1 MTKADS
7 SLHSGV
13 LSNLRY
19 DLPAGL
25 VVFLVAVPLC
35 LGIALASGAALFS
48 GIVAGIIGGIVV
60 GVLSGSEISVSG
72 PAAGLA
78 VIVATSIEKLGSF
91 ELFLL
96 AVALSGVIQLIMG
109 YLRAGII
116 GNYFPSSVITGMLT
130 AIGIVIILKQVPH
143 AVGWDKDYEG
153 DFGFFESDSNT
164 LLSLFYAFRAVQPA
178 AVVIMLISL
187 SLLLFWE
194 TARIKKYRILKLIPA
209 PLLVVFLGIFINALF
224 IFYAPDLALTS
235 SEGHLVS
242 LPAVSISELPNHLS
256 APDFSG
262 LFRKD
267 VYIVALTIA
276 IVGSLETLLSIEAA
290 DKLDPFKR
298 ISDAHRELKAQGVGN
313 LLSGLLGGLPIT
325 AVIVRSSANVY
336 AGART
341 RTSAVAHGLLLLFSV
356 LFIPHVLNLIPLSSL
371 ACILIMVGYKLAHYG
386 LFVRMY
392 ESGRDVF
399 LPFIVTVLAVIFT
412 DLLIGIAIGSM
423 VGLFFVLRAN
433 HHSATILVNEGDM
446 YLLKFNKDMSFV
458 NKAELKTALS
468 HVPDGARLYIDGTR
482 SMFIDHDIYDIIN
495 DFQSSAALRGI
506 QVELKNFHGKKL
518 PIFNLSS
525 VAAPITAISQPTER
539 KKESNNEQ
547 PPFKQNA
554 EQGNASAI
562 RPFRNERLPKTA
574 SRQ

>member
-7 SLHSGV
+7 SLQQGI

-19 DLPAGL
+19 DLPASL

-35 LGIALASGAALFS
+35 LGIALASNAPLFS
-48 GIVAGIIGGIVV
+48 GIIAGIVGGIVI
-60 GVLSGSEISVSG
+60 GILSGSEISVSG

-91 ELFLL
+91 EVFLV
-96 AVALSGVIQLIMG
+96 AVCLSGIIQLVLG

-164 LLSLFYAFRAVQPA
+164 FLTLFYSLRAVQPA
-178 AVVIMLISL
+178 ALVIMVVSL
-187 SLLLFWE
+187 SLLAIWE
-194 TARIKKYRILKLIPA
+194 TPKIKKHKVLKLIPA
-209 PLLVVFLGIFINALF
+209 PLLVVMLGIFINELF
-224 IFYAPDLALTS
+224 KSFAPELALTS
-235 SEGHLVS
+235 QEGHLVTI
-242 LPAVSISELPNHLS
+242 PAVPISELPNHLS
-256 APDFSG
+256 SPDFSA
-262 LFRKD
+262 LLKKD
-267 VYIVALTIA
+267 VYIVALTLA

-298 ISDAHRELKAQGVGN
+298 ISDTHRELRAQGIGN
-313 LLSGLLGGLPIT
+313 FVSGLLGGLPIT

-341 RTSAVAHGLLLLFSV
+341 RTSTITHGLLLLFSV
-356 LFIPHVLNLIPLSSL
+356 LLIPELLNLIPLSSL

-392 ESGRDVF
+392 QSGRDVF
-399 LPFIVTVLAVIFT
+399 LPFIVTVLAVVFT

-433 HHSATILVNEGDM
+433 HHSATILVNDGDM

-458 NKAELKTALS
+458 NKAELKAALS
-468 HVPDGARLYIDGTR
+468 HIPDNARLYIDGTR
-482 SMFIDHDIYDIIN
+482 AMFIDHDIYDIIN
-495 DFQSSAALRGI
+495 DFQSSASLRGI

-518 PIFNLSS
+518 PIFNISS
-525 VAAPITAISQPTER
+525 VATPITSLSLTTEKNR
-539 KKESNNEQ
+539 EITDERTENRQRHATSVE
-547 PPFKQNA
+547 PI
-554 EQGNASAI
+554 GNG
-562 RPFRNERLPKTA
+562 RLPKTSA
-574 SRQ
+574 RQ

>member
-7 SLHSGV
+7 SLQQGI

-19 DLPAGL
+19 DLPASL

-35 LGIALASGAALFS
+35 LGIALASGAPLFA
-48 GIVAGIIGGIVV
+48 GIVAGIVGGIVV

-78 VIVATSIEKLGSF
+78 VIVANSIEKLGSF
-91 ELFLL
+91 EVFLV
-96 AVALSGVIQLIMG
+96 AVCLSGIIQIVLG
-109 YLRAGII
+109 FLRAGII

-164 LLSLFYAFRAVQPA
+164 FLTLFYSLRAVQPA
-178 AVVIMLISL
+178 SVVIMVVSL
-187 SLLLFWE
+187 SLLAAWE
-194 TARIKKYRILKLIPA
+194 TPKIKKHKVLKLIPA
-209 PLLVVFLGIFINALF
+209 PLLVVMLGIFINELF
-224 IFYAPDLALTS
+224 KSFAPELALTS
-235 SEGHLVS
+235 QEGHLVT
-242 LPAVSISELPNHLS
+242 LPTVPISELPNHLS
-256 APDFSG
+256 SPDFSA
-262 LFRKD
+262 LLKKD
-267 VYIVALTIA
+267 VYIVALTLA
-276 IVGSLETLLSIEAA
+276 VVGSLETLLSIEAA

-298 ISDAHRELKAQGVGN
+298 ISDTHRELKAQGIGN
-313 LLSGLLGGLPIT
+313 FVSGLLGGLPIT

-341 RTSAVAHGLLLLFSV
+341 RISGIGHGVLLLFSV
-356 LFIPHVLNLIPLSSL
+356 MLIPELLNLIPLSCL

-386 LFVRMY
+386 LFIRMY
-392 ESGRDVF
+392 QSGRDVF
-399 LPFIVTVLAVIFT
+399 LPFIVTVLAVVFT

-433 HHSATILVNEGDM
+433 HHSATILVNDGDM

-458 NKAELKTALS
+458 NKAELKAALS
-468 HVPDGARLYIDGTR
+468 HIPDNARLYIDGTR
-482 SMFIDHDIYDIIN
+482 AMFIDHDIYDIIN
-495 DFQSSAALRGI
+495 DFQSSASLRGI

-518 PIFNLSS
+518 PIFNISS
-525 VAAPITAISQPTER
+525 VATPITLLSPTTEKNREITDER
-539 KKESNNEQ
+539 TQDRQRLATSVE
-547 PPFKQNA
+547 PT
-554 EQGNASAI
+554 GNG
-562 RPFRNERLPKTA
+562 RLPKA
-574 SRQ
+574 STRQ

>member
-7 SLHSGV
+7 SLQQGI

-19 DLPAGL
+19 DLPASL

-35 LGIALASGAALFS
+35 LGIALASSAPLFS
-48 GIVAGIIGGIVV
+48 GIIAGIVGGIVI
-60 GVLSGSEISVSG
+60 GILSGSEVSVSG

-78 VIVATSIEKLGSF
+78 VIVANSIEKLGSF
-91 ELFLL
+91 EVFLV
-96 AVALSGVIQLIMG
+96 AVCLSGIIQLVLG

-153 DFGFFESDSNT
+153 DFSFFESDSNT
-164 LLSLFYAFRAVQPA
+164 FLTLFYSLRAVQPA
-178 AVVIMLISL
+178 ALVIMIVSL
-187 SLLLFWE
+187 SLLAIWE
-194 TARIKKYRILKLIPA
+194 TPKIKKHKVLKLIPA
-209 PLLVVFLGIFINALF
+209 PLLVVMLGIFINELF
-224 IFYAPDLALTS
+224 KSFAPELALTS
-235 SEGHLVS
+235 QEGHLVTI
-242 LPAVSISELPNHLS
+242 PAVPISELPNHLS
-256 APDFSG
+256 SPDFSA
-262 LFRKD
+262 LLKKD
-267 VYIVALTIA
+267 VYIVALTLA

-298 ISDAHRELKAQGVGN
+298 ISDTHRELKAQGIGN
-313 LLSGLLGGLPIT
+313 FVSGLLGGLPIT

-341 RTSAVAHGLLLLFSV
+341 RTSTIVHGLLLFFSV
-356 LFIPHVLNLIPLSSL
+356 LFIPDLLNLIPLSSL

-392 ESGRDVF
+392 QSGRDVF
-399 LPFIVTVLAVIFT
+399 LPFIVTVLAVVFT

-433 HHSATILVNEGDM
+433 HHSATILVNDGDM

-458 NKAELKTALS
+458 NKAELKAALS
-468 HVPDGARLYIDGTR
+468 HIPDNARLYIDGTR
-482 SMFIDHDIYDIIN
+482 AMFIDHDIYDIIN
-495 DFQSSAALRGI
+495 DFQSSASLRGI

-518 PIFNLSS
+518 PIFNISS
-525 VAAPITAISQPTER
+525 VATPITSLSSTTEKNR
-539 KKESNNEQ
+539 EITDERTENRQRLATSVE
-547 PPFKQNA
+547 PI
-554 EQGNASAI
+554 GNG
-562 RPFRNERLPKTA
+562 RLPKT
-574 SRQ
+574 SPRQ

>member
-7 SLHSGV
+7 SLQRGI

-19 DLPAGL
+19 DLPASL

-35 LGIALASGAALFS
+35 LGIALASNAPLFS
-48 GIVAGIIGGIVV
+48 GIIAGIVGGIVI
-60 GVLSGSEISVSG
+60 GILSGSEVSVSG

-78 VIVATSIEKLGSF
+78 VIVANSIEKLGSF
-91 ELFLL
+91 EVFLV
-96 AVALSGVIQLIMG
+96 AVCLSGIIQLVLG

-130 AIGIVIILKQVPH
+130 AIGIVIILKQLPH

-153 DFGFFESDSNT
+153 DFSFFESDSNT
-164 LLSLFYAFRAVQPA
+164 FLRLFYSLRAVQPA
-178 AVVIMLISL
+178 ALVIMIVSL
-187 SLLLFWE
+187 SLLAIWE
-194 TARIKKYRILKLIPA
+194 TPKIKKHKVLKLIPA
-209 PLLVVFLGIFINALF
+209 PLLVVMLGIFINELF
-224 IFYAPDLALTS
+224 KSFAPELALTS
-235 SEGHLVS
+235 QEGHLVTI
-242 LPAVSISELPNHLS
+242 PAVPISELPNHLS
-256 APDFSG
+256 SPDFSA
-262 LFRKD
+262 LLKKD
-267 VYIVALTIA
+267 VYIVALTLA

-298 ISDAHRELKAQGVGN
+298 ISDTHRELKAQGIGN
-313 LLSGLLGGLPIT
+313 FVSGLLGGLPIT

-341 RTSAVAHGLLLLFSV
+341 RTSTIVHGLLLFFSV
-356 LFIPHVLNLIPLSSL
+356 LFIPDLLNLIPLSSL

-392 ESGRDVF
+392 QSGRDVF
-399 LPFIVTVLAVIFT
+399 LPFIVTVLAVVFT

-433 HHSATILVNEGDM
+433 HHSATILVNDGDM

-458 NKAELKTALS
+458 NKAELKSALS
-468 HVPDGARLYIDGTR
+468 HIPDNARLYIDGTR
-482 SMFIDHDIYDIIN
+482 AMFIDHDIYDIIN
-495 DFQSSAALRGI
+495 DFQSSASLRGI

-518 PIFNLSS
+518 PIFNISS
-525 VAAPITAISQPTER
+525 VATPITSLSSTTEKNR
-539 KKESNNEQ
+539 EITDERTENRQRHATSVE
-547 PPFKQNA
+547 PI
-554 EQGNASAI
+554 GNG
-562 RPFRNERLPKTA
+562 RLPKT
-574 SRQ
+574 SPRQ

>member
-7 SLHSGV
+7 SLQRGI

-19 DLPAGL
+19 DLPASL

-35 LGIALASGAALFS
+35 LGIALASNAPLFS
-48 GIVAGIIGGIVV
+48 GIIAGIVGGIVI
-60 GVLSGSEISVSG
+60 GILSGSEVSVSG

-91 ELFLL
+91 EVFLV
-96 AVALSGVIQLIMG
+96 AVCLSGIIQLVLG

-130 AIGIVIILKQVPH
+130 AIGIVIILKQLPH

-153 DFGFFESDSNT
+153 DFSFFESDSNT
-164 LLSLFYAFRAVQPA
+164 FLRLFYSLRAVQPA
-178 AVVIMLISL
+178 ALVIMIVSL
-187 SLLLFWE
+187 SLLAIWE
-194 TARIKKYRILKLIPA
+194 TPKIKKHKVLKLIPA
-209 PLLVVFLGIFINALF
+209 PLLVVMLGIFINELF
-224 IFYAPDLALTS
+224 KSFAPELALTS
-235 SEGHLVS
+235 QEGHLVTI
-242 LPAVSISELPNHLS
+242 PAVPISELPNHLS
-256 APDFSG
+256 SPDFSA
-262 LFRKD
+262 LLKKD
-267 VYIVALTIA
+267 VYIVALTLA

-298 ISDAHRELKAQGVGN
+298 ISDTHRELKAQGIGN
-313 LLSGLLGGLPIT
+313 FVSGLLGGLPIT

-341 RTSAVAHGLLLLFSV
+341 RTSTIVHGLLLFFSV
-356 LFIPHVLNLIPLSSL
+356 LFIPDLLNLIPLSSL

-392 ESGRDVF
+392 QSGRDVF
-399 LPFIVTVLAVIFT
+399 LPFIVTVLAVVFT

-433 HHSATILVNEGDM
+433 HHSATILVNDGDM

-458 NKAELKTALS
+458 NKAELKSALS
-468 HVPDGARLYIDGTR
+468 HIPDNARLYIDGTR
-482 SMFIDHDIYDIIN
+482 AMFIDHDIYDIIN
-495 DFQSSAALRGI
+495 DFQSSASLRGI

-518 PIFNLSS
+518 PIFNISS
-525 VAAPITAISQPTER
+525 VATPITSLSSTTEKNR
-539 KKESNNEQ
+539 EITDERTENRQRHATSVE
-547 PPFKQNA
+547 PI
-554 EQGNASAI
+554 GNG
-562 RPFRNERLPKTA
+562 RLPKT
-574 SRQ
+574 SPRQ

>member
-7 SLHSGV
+7 SLQRGI

-19 DLPAGL
+19 DLPASL

-35 LGIALASGAALFS
+35 LGIALASNAPLFS
-48 GIVAGIIGGIVV
+48 GIIAGIVGGIVI
-60 GVLSGSEISVSG
+60 GILSGSEVSVSG

-78 VIVATSIEKLGSF
+78 VIVANSIEKLGSF
-91 ELFLL
+91 EVFLV
-96 AVALSGVIQLIMG
+96 AVCLSGIIQLVLG

-153 DFGFFESDSNT
+153 DFSFFESDSNT
-164 LLSLFYAFRAVQPA
+164 FLTLFYSLRAVQPA
-178 AVVIMLISL
+178 ALVIMIVSL
-187 SLLLFWE
+187 SLLAIWE
-194 TARIKKYRILKLIPA
+194 TPKIKKHKVLKLIPA
-209 PLLVVFLGIFINALF
+209 PLLVVMLGIFINELF
-224 IFYAPDLALTS
+224 KSFAPELALTS
-235 SEGHLVS
+235 QEGHLVTI
-242 LPAVSISELPNHLS
+242 PAVPISELPNHLS
-256 APDFSG
+256 SPDFSA
-262 LFRKD
+262 LLKKD
-267 VYIVALTIA
+267 VYIVALTLA

-298 ISDAHRELKAQGVGN
+298 ISDTHRELKAQGIGN
-313 LLSGLLGGLPIT
+313 FVSGLLGGLPIT

-341 RTSAVAHGLLLLFSV
+341 RTSTIVHGLLLFFSV
-356 LFIPHVLNLIPLSSL
+356 LFIPDLLNLIPLSSL

-392 ESGRDVF
+392 QSGRDVF
-399 LPFIVTVLAVIFT
+399 LPFIVTVLAVVFT

-433 HHSATILVNEGDM
+433 HHSATILVNDGDM

-458 NKAELKTALS
+458 NKAELKSALS
-468 HVPDGARLYIDGTR
+468 HIPDNARLYIDGTR
-482 SMFIDHDIYDIIN
+482 AMFIDHDIYDIIN
-495 DFQSSAALRGI
+495 DFQSSASLRGI

-518 PIFNLSS
+518 PIFNISS
-525 VAAPITAISQPTER
+525 VATPITSLSSTTEKNR
-539 KKESNNEQ
+539 EITDERTENRQRHATSVE
-547 PPFKQNA
+547 PI
-554 EQGNASAI
+554 GNG
-562 RPFRNERLPKTA
+562 RLPKT
-574 SRQ
+574 SPRQ

>member
-7 SLHSGV
+7 SLQQGI

-19 DLPAGL
+19 DLPASL

-35 LGIALASGAALFS
+35 LGIALASGAPLFS
-48 GIVAGIIGGIVV
+48 GIIAGIVGGIVI
-60 GVLSGSEISVSG
+60 GILSGSEISVSG

-78 VIVATSIEKLGSF
+78 VIVANSIEKLGSF
-91 ELFLL
+91 EVFLV
-96 AVALSGVIQLIMG
+96 AVCLSGIIQLVLG

-130 AIGIVIILKQVPH
+130 AIGIVIILKQLPH

-153 DFGFFESDSNT
+153 DFSFFESDSNT
-164 LLSLFYAFRAVQPA
+164 FLRLFYSLRAVQPA
-178 AVVIMLISL
+178 ALVIMIVSL
-187 SLLLFWE
+187 SLLAIWE
-194 TARIKKYRILKLIPA
+194 TPKIKKHKVLKLIPA
-209 PLLVVFLGIFINALF
+209 PLLVVLLGIFINELF
-224 IFYAPDLALTS
+224 KSFAPELALTS
-235 SEGHLVS
+235 QEGHLVTI
-242 LPAVSISELPNHLS
+242 PAVPISELPNHLS
-256 APDFSG
+256 SPDFSA
-262 LFRKD
+262 LLKKD
-267 VYIVALTIA
+267 VYIVALTLA

-298 ISDAHRELKAQGVGN
+298 ISDTHRELKAQGIGN
-313 LLSGLLGGLPIT
+313 FVSGLLGGLPIT

-341 RTSAVAHGLLLLFSV
+341 RTSTIVHGLLLFFSV
-356 LFIPHVLNLIPLSSL
+356 LFIPDLLNLIPLSSL

-392 ESGRDVF
+392 QSGRDVF
-399 LPFIVTVLAVIFT
+399 LPFILTVLAVVFT

-433 HHSATILVNEGDM
+433 HHSATILVNDGDM

-458 NKAELKTALS
+458 NKAELKSALS
-468 HVPDGARLYIDGTR
+468 HIPDNARLYIDGTR
-482 SMFIDHDIYDIIN
+482 AMFIDHDIYDIIN
-495 DFQSSAALRGI
+495 DFQSSASLRGI

-518 PIFNLSS
+518 PIFNISS
-525 VAAPITAISQPTER
+525 VATPITSLSSTTEKNR
-539 KKESNNEQ
+539 EITDERTENRQRHATSVE
-547 PPFKQNA
+547 PI
-554 EQGNASAI
+554 GNG
-562 RPFRNERLPKTA
+562 RLPKT
-574 SRQ
+574 SPRQ

>member
-7 SLHSGV
+7 SLQQGI

-19 DLPAGL
+19 DLPASL

-35 LGIALASGAALFS
+35 LGIALASNAPLFS
-48 GIVAGIIGGIVV
+48 GIIAGIVGGIVI
-60 GVLSGSEISVSG
+60 GILSGSEVSVSG

-78 VIVATSIEKLGSF
+78 VIVANSIEKLGSF
-91 ELFLL
+91 EVFLV
-96 AVALSGVIQLIMG
+96 AVCLSGIIQLVLG

-153 DFGFFESDSNT
+153 DFSFFESDSNT
-164 LLSLFYAFRAVQPA
+164 FLTLFYSLRAVQPA
-178 AVVIMLISL
+178 ALVIMIVSL
-187 SLLLFWE
+187 SLLAIWE
-194 TARIKKYRILKLIPA
+194 TPKIKKHKVLKLIPA
-209 PLLVVFLGIFINALF
+209 PLLVVMLGIFINELF
-224 IFYAPDLALTS
+224 KSFAPDLALTS
-235 SEGHLVS
+235 TEGHLVT
-242 LPAVSISELPNHLS
+242 LPTVPISELPNHLS
-256 APDFSG
+256 SPDFS
-262 LFRKD
+262 LALLKKD
-267 VYIVALTIA
+267 VYIVALTLA
-276 IVGSLETLLSIEAA
+276 VVGSLETLLSIEAA

-298 ISDAHRELKAQGVGN
+298 ISDTHRELKAQGIGN
-313 LLSGLLGGLPIT
+313 FISGLLGGLPIT

-341 RTSAVAHGLLLLFSV
+341 RTSTITHGLLLLFSV
-356 LFIPHVLNLIPLSSL
+356 LLIPELLNLIPLSSL

-392 ESGRDVF
+392 QSGRDVF
-399 LPFIVTVLAVIFT
+399 LPFIVTVLAVVFT

-433 HHSATILVNEGDM
+433 HHSATILVNDGEM

-458 NKAELKTALS
+458 NKAELKAALS
-468 HVPDGARLYIDGTR
+468 HIPDNARLYIDGSR
-482 SMFIDHDIYDIIN
+482 AMFIDHDIYDIIN
-495 DFQSSAALRGI
+495 DFQSSASLRGI

-518 PIFNLSS
+518 PIFNISS
-525 VAAPITAISQPTER
+525 VATPITLLSPTTEKNREITDER
-539 KKESNNEQ
+539 TENRQRHATSVE
-547 PPFKQNA
+547 PI
-554 EQGNASAI
+554 GNG
-562 RPFRNERLPKTA
+562 RLPKTSA
-574 SRQ
+574 RQ

>member
-7 SLHSGV
+7 SLQQGI

-19 DLPAGL
+19 DLPASL

-35 LGIALASGAALFS
+35 LGIALASGAPLFA
-48 GIVAGIIGGIVV
+48 GIVAGIVGGIVV
-60 GVLSGSEISVSG
+60 GILSGSEISVSG

-91 ELFLL
+91 EVFLV
-96 AVALSGVIQLIMG
+96 AVCLSGVIQLVLG

-153 DFGFFESDSNT
+153 DFGFFESESNT
-164 LLSLFYAFRAVQPA
+164 FFTLFYSLRAVQPA
-178 AVVIMLISL
+178 ALVIMVLSL
-187 SLLLFWE
+187 SLLAAWE
-194 TARIKKYRILKLIPA
+194 IPKIKKHKVLKLIPA
-209 PLLVVFLGIFINALF
+209 PLLVVMLGIFINELF
-224 IFYAPDLALTS
+224 KSFAPDLALTS
-235 SEGHLVS
+235 TEGHLVT
-242 LPAVSISELPNHLS
+242 LPTVPISELPNHLS
-256 APDFSG
+256 SPDFSA
-262 LFRKD
+262 LLKKD
-267 VYIVALTIA
+267 VYIVALTLA
-276 IVGSLETLLSIEAA
+276 VVGSLETLLSIEAA

-298 ISDAHRELKAQGVGN
+298 ISDTHRELKAQGIGN
-313 LLSGLLGGLPIT
+313 LVSGLLGGLPIT

-341 RTSAVAHGLLLLFSV
+341 RLSGIGHGVLLLFSV
-356 LFIPHVLNLIPLSSL
+356 LLIPELLNLIPLSCL
-371 ACILIMVGYKLAHYG
+371 ACILIMVGYKLAHYA

-392 ESGRDVF
+392 QSGRDVF
-399 LPFIVTVLAVIFT
+399 LPFIVTVLAVVFT

-433 HHSATILVNEGDM
+433 HHSATILVNDGEM

-458 NKAELKTALS
+458 NKAELKTALA
-468 HVPDGARLYIDGTR
+468 HIPDNARLYIDGTR
-482 SMFIDHDIYDIIN
+482 AMFIDHDIYDIIN
-495 DFQSSAALRGI
+495 DFQSSAPLRGI

-518 PIFNLSS
+518 PIFNISS
-525 VAAPITAISQPTER
+525 VATPITSLSPTTEKNREITDER
-539 KKESNNEQ
+539 TENRQRRATSVE
-547 PPFKQNA
+547 PI
-554 EQGNASAI
+554 GNG
-562 RPFRNERLPKTA
+562 RLPKTSA
-574 SRQ
+574 RQ

>member
-7 SLHSGV
+7 SLQQGI

-19 DLPAGL
+19 DLPASL

-35 LGIALASGAALFS
+35 LGIALASNAPLFS
-48 GIVAGIIGGIVV
+48 GIIAGIVGGIVI
-60 GVLSGSEISVSG
+60 GILSGSEVSVSG

-91 ELFLL
+91 EVFLV
-96 AVALSGVIQLIMG
+96 AVCLSGIIQLVLG

-130 AIGIVIILKQVPH
+130 AIGIVIILKQLPH

-153 DFGFFESDSNT
+153 DFSFFESDSNT
-164 LLSLFYAFRAVQPA
+164 FLTLFYSLRAVQPA
-178 AVVIMLISL
+178 ALVIMIVSL
-187 SLLLFWE
+187 SLLAIWE
-194 TARIKKYRILKLIPA
+194 TPKIKKHKVLKLIPA
-209 PLLVVFLGIFINALF
+209 PLLVVLLGIFINELF
-224 IFYAPDLALTS
+224 KSFAPELALTS
-235 SEGHLVS
+235 QEGHLVTI
-242 LPAVSISELPNHLS
+242 PAVPISELPNHLS
-256 APDFSG
+256 SPDFSA
-262 LFRKD
+262 LLKKD
-267 VYIVALTIA
+267 VYIVALTLA

-298 ISDAHRELKAQGVGN
+298 ISDTHRELKAQGIGN
-313 LLSGLLGGLPIT
+313 FVSGLLGGLPIT

-341 RTSAVAHGLLLLFSV
+341 RTSTIVHGLLLFFSV
-356 LFIPHVLNLIPLSSL
+356 LFIPDLLNLIPLSSL

-392 ESGRDVF
+392 QSGRDVF
-399 LPFIVTVLAVIFT
+399 LPFIVTVLAVVFT

-433 HHSATILVNEGDM
+433 HHSATILVNDGDM

-458 NKAELKTALS
+458 NKAELKSALS
-468 HVPDGARLYIDGTR
+468 HIPDNARLYIDGTR
-482 SMFIDHDIYDIIN
+482 AMFIDHDIYDIIN
-495 DFQSSAALRGI
+495 DFQSSASLRGI

-518 PIFNLSS
+518 PIFNISS
-525 VAAPITAISQPTER
+525 VATPITSLSSTTEKNR
-539 KKESNNEQ
+539 EITDERTENRQRHATSVE
-547 PPFKQNA
+547 PI
-554 EQGNASAI
+554 GNG
-562 RPFRNERLPKTA
+562 RLPKT
-574 SRQ
+574 SPRQ

>member
-1 MTKADS
+1 MTKAKL
-7 SLHSGV
+7 SLHPGV
-13 LSNLRY
+13 FPNLRY
-19 DLPAGL
+19 DLPASL

-35 LGIALASGAALFS
+35 LGIALASGAPLFA
-48 GIVAGIIGGIVV
+48 GIVAGIIGGILV
-60 GVLSGSEISVSG
+60 GALSGSEISVSG

-91 ELFLL
+91 EVFLT
-96 AVALSGVIQLIMG
+96 AVALSGVIQIILG

-143 AVGWDKDYEG
+143 AIGWDKDYEG
-153 DFGFFESDSNT
+153 DFSFFESDGNT
-164 LLSLFYAFRAVQPA
+164 FLTIFYAFRAIQPA
-178 AVVIMLISL
+178 AVSIMLVSL
-187 SLLLFWE
+187 PLLLFWE
-194 TARIKKYRILKLIPA
+194 TSLIKRHRILKLIPA
-209 PLLVVFLGIFINALF
+209 PLLVVLLGILINELF
-224 IFYAPDLALTS
+224 KLNAPELALTS
-235 SEGHLVS
+235 KDGHLVA
-242 LPAVSISELPNHLS
+242 LPTVPISQLPDYLS
-256 APDFSG
+256 TPDFSG
-262 LFRKD
+262 LFKKD

-276 IVGSLETLLSIEAA
+276 MVGSLETLLSIEAA

-298 ISDAHRELKAQGVGN
+298 ISDTNRELKAQGVGN

-336 AGART
+336 AGGRT
-341 RTSAVAHGLLLLFSV
+341 RTSTIAHGLLLLFCA
-356 LFIPHVLNLIPLSSL
+356 LFIPHLLNLIPLSSL

-386 LFVRMY
+386 LFVKMY
-392 ESGRDVF
+392 QSGRDVF

-412 DLLIGIAIGSM
+412 DLLIGIAIGSI

-458 NKAELKTALS
+458 NKAELKAVLS
-468 HVPDGARLYIDGTR
+468 HVPNNARLYIDGTR

-495 DFQSSAALRGI
+495 DFQSSAPLRGI

-525 VAAPITAISQPTER
+525 VATPITAISQSTER
-539 KKESNNEQ
+539 KKENNNE
-547 PPFKQNA
+547 
-554 EQGNASAI
+554 
-562 RPFRNERLPKTA
+562 
-574 SRQ
+574 

>member
-13 LSNLRY
+13 LPNLRH
-19 DLPAGL
+19 DLPASL

-35 LGIALASGAALFS
+35 LGIALASGAPLFA
-48 GIVAGIIGGIVV
+48 GIVAGIVGGIVV

-78 VIVATSIEKLGSF
+78 VIVATSIEELGSF

-96 AVALSGVIQLIMG
+96 AVVLSGIIQIILG

-143 AVGWDKDYEG
+143 AIGWDKDYEG
-153 DFGFFESDSNT
+153 NFSFFGEDGNT
-164 LLSLFYAFRAVQPA
+164 FTSLYKALTSLEPVAV
-178 AVVIMLISL
+178 LITLFSL
-187 SLLLFWE
+187 TTLAIWE
-194 TARIKKYRILKLIPA
+194 LPRIKKHRILKLIPA
-209 PLLVVFLGIFINALF
+209 PLLVVFLGVLINALF
-224 IFYAPDLALTS
+224 KLYAPDLALTGN
-235 SEGHLVS
+235 EGHLVT
-242 LPAVSISELPNHLS
+242 LPAVPISELPNHLS
-256 APDFSG
+256 TPDFSG
-262 LFRKD
+262 LLRKD

-298 ISDAHRELKAQGVGN
+298 ISDTHRELKAQGVGN
-313 LLSGLLGGLPIT
+313 FLSGLLGGLPIT

-341 RTSAVAHGLLLLFSV
+341 RTSAVTHGLLLLFSA
-356 LFIPHVLNLIPLSSL
+356 LLIPEYLNLIPLASL

-392 ESGRDVF
+392 QSGRDVF
-399 LPFIVTVLAVIFT
+399 LPFIVTVVAIIFT

-458 NKAELKTALS
+458 NKAELKEALS
-468 HVPDGARLYIDGTR
+468 HVPDNSRLYIDGTR
-482 SMFIDHDIYDIIN
+482 AMFIDHDIYDIIN
-495 DFQSSAALRGI
+495 DFQSSALLRGI

-518 PIFNLSS
+518 PIFNISS
-525 VAAPITAISQPTER
+525 IAAPITALSPTPTRSKETTYER
-539 KKESNNEQ
+539 ANHQ
-547 PPFKQNA
+547 QT
-554 EQGNASAI
+554 
-562 RPFRNERLPKTA
+562 RTA
-574 SRQ
+574 SIGQNGHGRVS

>member
-7 SLHSGV
+7 SLQQGI

-19 DLPAGL
+19 DLPASL

-35 LGIALASGAALFS
+35 LGIALASNAPLFS
-48 GIVAGIIGGIVV
+48 GIIAGIVGGIVI
-60 GVLSGSEISVSG
+60 GILSGSEVSVSG

-78 VIVATSIEKLGSF
+78 VIVANSIEKLGSF
-91 ELFLL
+91 EVFLV
-96 AVALSGVIQLIMG
+96 AVCLSGIIQLVLG

-153 DFGFFESDSNT
+153 DFSFFESDSNT
-164 LLSLFYAFRAVQPA
+164 FLTLFYSLRAVQPA
-178 AVVIMLISL
+178 ALVIMIVSL
-187 SLLLFWE
+187 SLLAIWE
-194 TARIKKYRILKLIPA
+194 TPKIKKHKVLKLIPA
-209 PLLVVFLGIFINALF
+209 PLLVVLLGIFINELF
-224 IFYAPDLALTS
+224 KSFAPELALTS
-235 SEGHLVS
+235 QEGHLVTI
-242 LPAVSISELPNHLS
+242 PAVPISELPNHLS
-256 APDFSG
+256 SPDFSA
-262 LFRKD
+262 LLKKD
-267 VYIVALTIA
+267 VYIVALTLA

-298 ISDAHRELKAQGVGN
+298 ISDTHRELKAQGIGN
-313 LLSGLLGGLPIT
+313 FVSGLLGGLPIT

-341 RTSAVAHGLLLLFSV
+341 RTSTIVHGLLLFFSV
-356 LFIPHVLNLIPLSSL
+356 LFIPDLLNLIPLSSL

-392 ESGRDVF
+392 QSGRDVF
-399 LPFIVTVLAVIFT
+399 LPFIVTVLAVVFT

-433 HHSATILVNEGDM
+433 HHSATILVNDGDM

-458 NKAELKTALS
+458 NKAELKSALS
-468 HVPDGARLYIDGTR
+468 HIPDNARLYIDGTR
-482 SMFIDHDIYDIIN
+482 AMFIDHDIYDIIN
-495 DFQSSAALRGI
+495 DFQSSASLRGI

-518 PIFNLSS
+518 PIFNISS
-525 VAAPITAISQPTER
+525 VATPITSLSSTTEKNR
-539 KKESNNEQ
+539 EITDERTENRQRHATSVE
-547 PPFKQNA
+547 PI
-554 EQGNASAI
+554 GNG
-562 RPFRNERLPKTA
+562 RLPKT
-574 SRQ
+574 SPRQ

>member
-7 SLHSGV
+7 SLQQGI

-19 DLPAGL
+19 DLPASL

-35 LGIALASGAALFS
+35 LGIALASGAPLFA
-48 GIVAGIIGGIVV
+48 GIVAGIVGGIVV
-60 GVLSGSEISVSG
+60 GILSGSEISVSG

-91 ELFLL
+91 EVFLV
-96 AVALSGVIQLIMG
+96 AVCLSGVIQLVLG

-164 LLSLFYAFRAVQPA
+164 FLTLFNSLRAVQPA
-178 AVVIMLISL
+178 ALVIMVFSL
-187 SLLLFWE
+187 SLLAAWE
-194 TARIKKYRILKLIPA
+194 IPKIKKHKVLKLIPA
-209 PLLVVFLGIFINALF
+209 PLLVVMLGIFINELF
-224 IFYAPDLALTS
+224 KSFAPDLALTS
-235 SEGHLVS
+235 TEGHLVT
-242 LPAVSISELPNHLS
+242 LPTVPISELPNHLS
-256 APDFSG
+256 SPDFSA
-262 LFRKD
+262 LLKKD
-267 VYIVALTIA
+267 VYIVALTLA
-276 IVGSLETLLSIEAA
+276 VVGSLETLLSIEAA

-298 ISDAHRELKAQGVGN
+298 ISDTHRELKAQGIGN
-313 LLSGLLGGLPIT
+313 FISGLLGGLPLT

-341 RTSAVAHGLLLLFSV
+341 RTSTIVHGLLLLFSV
-356 LFIPHVLNLIPLSSL
+356 LLMPNLLNLIPLASL
-371 ACILIMVGYKLAHYG
+371 ACVLIMVGYKLAHYA

-392 ESGRDVF
+392 QSGRDVF
-399 LPFIVTVLAVIFT
+399 LPFIVTVIAVVFT

-433 HHSATILVNEGDM
+433 HHSATILVNDGDM

-458 NKAELKTALS
+458 NKAELKTALA
-468 HVPDGARLYIDGTR
+468 HIPDNARLYIDGTR
-482 SMFIDHDIYDIIN
+482 AMFIDHDIYDIIN
-495 DFQSSAALRGI
+495 DFQSSAPLRGI

-518 PIFNLSS
+518 PIFNISS
-525 VAAPITAISQPTER
+525 VATPITSLSPTTEKNR
-539 KKESNNEQ
+539 EITDDRTENRQRRATSVE
-547 PPFKQNA
+547 PI
-554 EQGNASAI
+554 GNG
-562 RPFRNERLPKTA
+562 RLPKT
-574 SRQ
+574 STRQ

>member
-7 SLHSGV
+7 SLQQGI

-19 DLPAGL
+19 DLPASL

-35 LGIALASGAALFS
+35 LGIALASNAPLFS
-48 GIVAGIIGGIVV
+48 GIIAGIVGGIVI
-60 GVLSGSEISVSG
+60 GILSGSEVSVSG

-91 ELFLL
+91 EVFLV
-96 AVALSGVIQLIMG
+96 AVCLSGIIQLVLG

-153 DFGFFESDSNT
+153 DFSFFESDSNT
-164 LLSLFYAFRAVQPA
+164 FLTLFYSLRAVQPA
-178 AVVIMLISL
+178 ALVIMIVSL
-187 SLLLFWE
+187 SLLAIWE
-194 TARIKKYRILKLIPA
+194 TPKIKKHKVLKLIPA
-209 PLLVVFLGIFINALF
+209 PLLVVLLGIFINELF
-224 IFYAPDLALTS
+224 KSFAPELALTS
-235 SEGHLVS
+235 QEGHLVTI
-242 LPAVSISELPNHLS
+242 PAVPISELPNHLS
-256 APDFSG
+256 SPDFSA
-262 LFRKD
+262 LLKKD
-267 VYIVALTIA
+267 VYIVALTLA

-298 ISDAHRELKAQGVGN
+298 ISDTHRELKAQGIGN
-313 LLSGLLGGLPIT
+313 FVSGLLGGLPIT

-341 RTSAVAHGLLLLFSV
+341 RTSTIVHGLLLFFSV
-356 LFIPHVLNLIPLSSL
+356 LFIPDLLNLIPLSSL

-392 ESGRDVF
+392 QSGRDVF
-399 LPFIVTVLAVIFT
+399 LPFIVTVLAVVFT

-433 HHSATILVNEGDM
+433 HHSATILVNDGDM

-458 NKAELKTALS
+458 NKAELKSALS
-468 HVPDGARLYIDGTR
+468 HIPDNARLYIDGTR
-482 SMFIDHDIYDIIN
+482 AMFIDHDIYDIIN
-495 DFQSSAALRGI
+495 DFQSSASLRGI

-518 PIFNLSS
+518 PIFNISS
-525 VAAPITAISQPTER
+525 VATPITSLSSTTEKNR
-539 KKESNNEQ
+539 EITDERTENRQRHATSVE
-547 PPFKQNA
+547 PI
-554 EQGNASAI
+554 GNG
-562 RPFRNERLPKTA
+562 RLPKT
-574 SRQ
+574 SPRQ

>member
-7 SLHSGV
+7 SLQQGI

-19 DLPAGL
+19 DLPASL

-35 LGIALASGAALFS
+35 LGIALASGAPLFS
-48 GIVAGIIGGIVV
+48 GIIAGIVGGIVI
-60 GVLSGSEISVSG
+60 GILSGSEISVSG

-78 VIVATSIEKLGSF
+78 VIVANSIEKLGSF
-91 ELFLL
+91 EVFLV
-96 AVALSGVIQLIMG
+96 AVCLSGIIQLVLG

-153 DFGFFESDSNT
+153 DFSFFESDSNT
-164 LLSLFYAFRAVQPA
+164 FLTLFYSLRAVQPA
-178 AVVIMLISL
+178 ALVIMIVSL
-187 SLLLFWE
+187 SLLAIWE
-194 TARIKKYRILKLIPA
+194 TPKIKKHKVLKLIPA
-209 PLLVVFLGIFINALF
+209 PLLVVLLGIFINELF
-224 IFYAPDLALTS
+224 KSFAPELALTS
-235 SEGHLVS
+235 QEGHLVTI
-242 LPAVSISELPNHLS
+242 PAVPISELPNHLS
-256 APDFSG
+256 SPDFSA
-262 LFRKD
+262 LLKKD
-267 VYIVALTIA
+267 VYIVALTLA

-298 ISDAHRELKAQGVGN
+298 ISDTHRELKAQGIGN
-313 LLSGLLGGLPIT
+313 FVSGLLGGLPIT

-341 RTSAVAHGLLLLFSV
+341 RTSTIVHGLLLFFSV
-356 LFIPHVLNLIPLSSL
+356 LFIPDLLNLIPLSSL

-392 ESGRDVF
+392 QSGRDVF
-399 LPFIVTVLAVIFT
+399 LPFIVTVLAVVFT

-433 HHSATILVNEGDM
+433 HHSATILVNDGDM

-458 NKAELKTALS
+458 NKAELKSALS
-468 HVPDGARLYIDGTR
+468 HIPDNARLYIDGTR
-482 SMFIDHDIYDIIN
+482 AMFIDHDIYDIIN
-495 DFQSSAALRGI
+495 DFQSSASLRGI

-518 PIFNLSS
+518 PIFNISS
-525 VAAPITAISQPTER
+525 VATPITSLSSTTEKNR
-539 KKESNNEQ
+539 EITDERTENRQRHATSVE
-547 PPFKQNA
+547 PI
-554 EQGNASAI
+554 GNG
-562 RPFRNERLPKTA
+562 RLPKT
-574 SRQ
+574 SPRQ

>member
-7 SLHSGV
+7 SLQQGI

-19 DLPAGL
+19 DLPASL

-35 LGIALASGAALFS
+35 LGIALASNAPLFS
-48 GIVAGIIGGIVV
+48 GIIAGIVGGIVI
-60 GVLSGSEISVSG
+60 GILSGSEISVSG

-91 ELFLL
+91 EVFLV
-96 AVALSGVIQLIMG
+96 AVCLSGIIQLVLG

-153 DFGFFESDSNT
+153 DFSFFESDSNT
-164 LLSLFYAFRAVQPA
+164 FLTLFYSLRAVQPA
-178 AVVIMLISL
+178 ALVIMIVSL
-187 SLLLFWE
+187 SLLAIWE
-194 TARIKKYRILKLIPA
+194 TPKIKKHKVLKLIPA
-209 PLLVVFLGIFINALF
+209 PLLVVLLGIFINELF
-224 IFYAPDLALTS
+224 KSFAPELALTS
-235 SEGHLVS
+235 QEGHLVTI
-242 LPAVSISELPNHLS
+242 PAVPISELPNHLS
-256 APDFSG
+256 SPDFSA
-262 LFRKD
+262 LLKKD
-267 VYIVALTIA
+267 VYIVALTLA

-298 ISDAHRELKAQGVGN
+298 ISDTHRELKAQGIGN
-313 LLSGLLGGLPIT
+313 FVSGLLGGLPIT

-341 RTSAVAHGLLLLFSV
+341 RTSTIVHGLLLFFSV
-356 LFIPHVLNLIPLSSL
+356 LFIPDLLNLIPLSSL

-392 ESGRDVF
+392 QSGRDVF
-399 LPFIVTVLAVIFT
+399 LPFIVTVLAVVFT

-433 HHSATILVNEGDM
+433 HHSATILVNDGDM

-458 NKAELKTALS
+458 NKAELKAALS
-468 HVPDGARLYIDGTR
+468 HIPDNARLYIDGTR
-482 SMFIDHDIYDIIN
+482 AMFIDHDIYDIIN
-495 DFQSSAALRGI
+495 DFQSSASLRGI

-518 PIFNLSS
+518 PIFNISS
-525 VAAPITAISQPTER
+525 VATPITSLSSTTEKNR
-539 KKESNNEQ
+539 EITDERTENRQRHATSVE
-547 PPFKQNA
+547 PI
-554 EQGNASAI
+554 GNG
-562 RPFRNERLPKTA
+562 RLPKT
-574 SRQ
+574 SPRQ

>member
-7 SLHSGV
+7 SLQQGI

-19 DLPAGL
+19 DLPASL

-35 LGIALASGAALFS
+35 LGIALASNAPLFS
-48 GIVAGIIGGIVV
+48 GIIAGIVGGIVI
-60 GVLSGSEISVSG
+60 GILSGSEISVSG

-91 ELFLL
+91 EVFLV
-96 AVALSGVIQLIMG
+96 AVCLSGIIQLVLG

-153 DFGFFESDSNT
+153 DFSFFESDSNT
-164 LLSLFYAFRAVQPA
+164 FLTLFYSLRAVQPA
-178 AVVIMLISL
+178 ALVIMIVSL
-187 SLLLFWE
+187 SLLAIWE
-194 TARIKKYRILKLIPA
+194 TPKIKKHKVLKLIPA
-209 PLLVVFLGIFINALF
+209 PLLVVLLGIFINELF
-224 IFYAPDLALTS
+224 KSFAPELALTS
-235 SEGHLVS
+235 QEGHLVTI
-242 LPAVSISELPNHLS
+242 PAVPISELPNHLS
-256 APDFSG
+256 SPDFSA
-262 LFRKD
+262 LLKKD
-267 VYIVALTIA
+267 VYIVALTLA

-298 ISDAHRELKAQGVGN
+298 ISDTHRELRAQGIGN
-313 LLSGLLGGLPIT
+313 FVSGLLGGLPIT

-341 RTSAVAHGLLLLFSV
+341 RTSTITHGLLLLFSV
-356 LFIPHVLNLIPLSSL
+356 LLIPELLNLIPLSSL

-392 ESGRDVF
+392 QSGRDVF
-399 LPFIVTVLAVIFT
+399 LPFIVTVLAVVFT

-433 HHSATILVNEGDM
+433 HHSATILVNDGDM

-458 NKAELKTALS
+458 NKAELKAALS
-468 HVPDGARLYIDGTR
+468 HIPDNARLYIDGTR
-482 SMFIDHDIYDIIN
+482 AMFIDHDIYDIIN
-495 DFQSSAALRGI
+495 DFQSSASLRGI

-518 PIFNLSS
+518 PIFNISS
-525 VAAPITAISQPTER
+525 VATPITSLSLTTEKNR
-539 KKESNNEQ
+539 EITDERTENRQRHATSVE
-547 PPFKQNA
+547 PI
-554 EQGNASAI
+554 GNG
-562 RPFRNERLPKTA
+562 RLPKTSA
-574 SRQ
+574 RQ

>member
-7 SLHSGV
+7 SLQQGI

-19 DLPAGL
+19 DLPASL

-35 LGIALASGAALFS
+35 LGIALASNAPLFS
-48 GIVAGIIGGIVV
+48 GIIAGIVGGIVI
-60 GVLSGSEISVSG
+60 GILSGSEVSVSG

-91 ELFLL
+91 EVFLV
-96 AVALSGVIQLIMG
+96 AVCLSGIIQLVLG

-153 DFGFFESDSNT
+153 DFSFFESDSNT
-164 LLSLFYAFRAVQPA
+164 FLTLFYSLRAVQPA
-178 AVVIMLISL
+178 ALVIMIVSL
-187 SLLLFWE
+187 SLLAIWE
-194 TARIKKYRILKLIPA
+194 TPKIKKHKVLKLIPA
-209 PLLVVFLGIFINALF
+209 PLLVVLLGIFINELF
-224 IFYAPDLALTS
+224 KSFAPELALTS
-235 SEGHLVS
+235 QEGHLVTI
-242 LPAVSISELPNHLS
+242 PAVPISELPNHLS
-256 APDFSG
+256 SPDFSA
-262 LFRKD
+262 LLKKD
-267 VYIVALTIA
+267 VYIVALTLA

-298 ISDAHRELKAQGVGN
+298 ISDTHRELRAQGIGN
-313 LLSGLLGGLPIT
+313 FVSGLLGGLPIT

-341 RTSAVAHGLLLLFSV
+341 RTSTIVHGLLLFFSV
-356 LFIPHVLNLIPLSSL
+356 LFIPDLLNLIPLSSL

-392 ESGRDVF
+392 QSGRDVF
-399 LPFIVTVLAVIFT
+399 LPFIVTVLAVVFT

-433 HHSATILVNEGDM
+433 HHSATILVNDGDM

-458 NKAELKTALS
+458 NKAELKAALS
-468 HVPDGARLYIDGTR
+468 HIPDNARLYIDGTR
-482 SMFIDHDIYDIIN
+482 AMFIDHDIYDIIN
-495 DFQSSAALRGI
+495 DFQSSASLRGI

-518 PIFNLSS
+518 PIFNISS
-525 VAAPITAISQPTER
+525 VATPITSLSSTTEKNR
-539 KKESNNEQ
+539 EITDERTENRQRLATSVE
-547 PPFKQNA
+547 PI
-554 EQGNASAI
+554 GNG
-562 RPFRNERLPKTA
+562 RLPKT
-574 SRQ
+574 SPRQ

>member
-7 SLHSGV
+7 SLQQGI

-19 DLPAGL
+19 DLPASL

-35 LGIALASGAALFS
+35 LGIALASNAPLFS
-48 GIVAGIIGGIVV
+48 GIIAGIVGGIVI
-60 GVLSGSEISVSG
+60 GILSGSEISVSG

-91 ELFLL
+91 EVFLV
-96 AVALSGVIQLIMG
+96 AVCLSGIIQLVLG

-153 DFGFFESDSNT
+153 DFSFFESDSNT
-164 LLSLFYAFRAVQPA
+164 FLTLFYSLRAVQPA
-178 AVVIMLISL
+178 ALVIMIVSL
-187 SLLLFWE
+187 SLLAIWE
-194 TARIKKYRILKLIPA
+194 TPKIKKHKVLKLIPA
-209 PLLVVFLGIFINALF
+209 PLLVVLLGIFINELF
-224 IFYAPDLALTS
+224 KSFAPELALTS
-235 SEGHLVS
+235 QEGHLVTI
-242 LPAVSISELPNHLS
+242 PAVPISELPNHLS
-256 APDFSG
+256 SPDFSA
-262 LFRKD
+262 LLKKD
-267 VYIVALTIA
+267 VYIVALTLA

-298 ISDAHRELKAQGVGN
+298 ISDTHRELRAQGIGN
-313 LLSGLLGGLPIT
+313 FVSGLLGGLPIT

-341 RTSAVAHGLLLLFSV
+341 RTSTIVHGLLLFFSV
-356 LFIPHVLNLIPLSSL
+356 LFIPDLLNLIPLSSL

-392 ESGRDVF
+392 QSGRDVF
-399 LPFIVTVLAVIFT
+399 LPFIVTVLAVVFT

-433 HHSATILVNEGDM
+433 HHSATILVNDGDM

-458 NKAELKTALS
+458 NKAELKAALS
-468 HVPDGARLYIDGTR
+468 HIPDNARLYIDGTR
-482 SMFIDHDIYDIIN
+482 AMFIDHDIYDIIN
-495 DFQSSAALRGI
+495 DFQSSASLRGI

-518 PIFNLSS
+518 PIFNISS
-525 VAAPITAISQPTER
+525 VATPITSLSSTTEKNR
-539 KKESNNEQ
+539 ELNNERTQ
-547 PPFKQNA
+547 DRQRHTPSVEPI
-554 EQGNASAI
+554 GNG
-562 RPFRNERLPKTA
+562 RLPKT
-574 SRQ
+574 SPRQ

>member
-7 SLHSGV
+7 SLQRGI

-19 DLPAGL
+19 DLPASL

-35 LGIALASGAALFS
+35 LGIALASNAPLFS
-48 GIVAGIIGGIVV
+48 GIIAGIVGGIVI
-60 GVLSGSEISVSG
+60 GILSGSEVSVSG

-91 ELFLL
+91 EVFLV
-96 AVALSGVIQLIMG
+96 AVCLSGIIQLVLG

-130 AIGIVIILKQVPH
+130 AIGIVIILKQLPH

-153 DFGFFESDSNT
+153 DFSFFESDSNT
-164 LLSLFYAFRAVQPA
+164 FLRLFYSLRAVQPA
-178 AVVIMLISL
+178 ALVIMIVSL
-187 SLLLFWE
+187 SLLAIWE
-194 TARIKKYRILKLIPA
+194 TPKIKKHKVLKLIPA
-209 PLLVVFLGIFINALF
+209 PLLVVLLGIFINELF
-224 IFYAPDLALTS
+224 KSFAPELALTS
-235 SEGHLVS
+235 QEGHLVTI
-242 LPAVSISELPNHLS
+242 PAVPISELPNHLS
-256 APDFSG
+256 SPDFSA
-262 LFRKD
+262 LLKKD
-267 VYIVALTIA
+267 VYIVALTLA

-298 ISDAHRELKAQGVGN
+298 ISDTHRELKAQGIGN
-313 LLSGLLGGLPIT
+313 FVSGLLGGLPIT

-341 RTSAVAHGLLLLFSV
+341 RTSTIVHGLLLFFSV
-356 LFIPHVLNLIPLSSL
+356 LFIPDLLNLIPLSSL

-392 ESGRDVF
+392 QSGRDVF
-399 LPFIVTVLAVIFT
+399 LPFIVTVLAVVFT

-433 HHSATILVNEGDM
+433 HHSATILVNDGDM

-458 NKAELKTALS
+458 NKAELKSALS
-468 HVPDGARLYIDGTR
+468 HIPDNARLYIDGTR
-482 SMFIDHDIYDIIN
+482 AMFIDHDIYDIIN
-495 DFQSSAALRGI
+495 DFQSSASLRGI

-518 PIFNLSS
+518 PIFNISS
-525 VAAPITAISQPTER
+525 VATPITSLSSTTEKNR
-539 KKESNNEQ
+539 EITDERTENRQRHATSVE
-547 PPFKQNA
+547 PI
-554 EQGNASAI
+554 GNG
-562 RPFRNERLPKTA
+562 RLPKT
-574 SRQ
+574 SPRQ

>member
-7 SLHSGV
+7 SLQQGI

-19 DLPAGL
+19 DLPASL

-35 LGIALASGAALFS
+35 LGIALASGAPLFS
-48 GIVAGIIGGIVV
+48 GIIAGIVGGIVI
-60 GVLSGSEISVSG
+60 GILSGSEVSVSG

-91 ELFLL
+91 EVFLV
-96 AVALSGVIQLIMG
+96 AVCLSGIIQLVLG

-153 DFGFFESDSNT
+153 DFSFFESDSNT
-164 LLSLFYAFRAVQPA
+164 FLTLFYSLRAVQPA
-178 AVVIMLISL
+178 ALVIMIVSL
-187 SLLLFWE
+187 SLLAIWE
-194 TARIKKYRILKLIPA
+194 TPKIKKHKVLKLIPA
-209 PLLVVFLGIFINALF
+209 PLLVVLLGIFINELF
-224 IFYAPDLALTS
+224 KSFAPELALTS
-235 SEGHLVS
+235 QEGHLVTI
-242 LPAVSISELPNHLS
+242 PAVPISELPNHLS
-256 APDFSG
+256 SPDFSA
-262 LFRKD
+262 LLKKD
-267 VYIVALTIA
+267 VYIVALTLA

-298 ISDAHRELKAQGVGN
+298 ISDTHRELKAQGIGN
-313 LLSGLLGGLPIT
+313 FVSGLLGGLPIT

-341 RTSAVAHGLLLLFSV
+341 RTSTIVHGLLLFFSV
-356 LFIPHVLNLIPLSSL
+356 LFIPDLLNLIPLSSL

-392 ESGRDVF
+392 QSGRDVF
-399 LPFIVTVLAVIFT
+399 LPFIVTVLAVVFT

-433 HHSATILVNEGDM
+433 HHSATILVNDGDM

-458 NKAELKTALS
+458 NKAELKSALS
-468 HVPDGARLYIDGTR
+468 HIPDNARLYIDGTR
-482 SMFIDHDIYDIIN
+482 AMFIDHDIYDIIN
-495 DFQSSAALRGI
+495 DFQSSASLRGI

-518 PIFNLSS
+518 PIFNISS
-525 VAAPITAISQPTER
+525 VATPITSLSSTTEKNR
-539 KKESNNEQ
+539 EITDERTENRQRHATSVE
-547 PPFKQNA
+547 PI
-554 EQGNASAI
+554 GNG
-562 RPFRNERLPKTA
+562 RLPKT
-574 SRQ
+574 SPRQ

>member
-7 SLHSGV
+7 SLQQGI

-19 DLPAGL
+19 DLPASL

-35 LGIALASGAALFS
+35 LGIALASNAPLFS
-48 GIVAGIIGGIVV
+48 GIIAGIVGGIVI
-60 GVLSGSEISVSG
+60 GILSGSEISVSG

-91 ELFLL
+91 EVFLV
-96 AVALSGVIQLIMG
+96 AVCLSGIIQLVLG

-153 DFGFFESDSNT
+153 DFSFFESDSNT
-164 LLSLFYAFRAVQPA
+164 FLTLFYSLRAVQPA
-178 AVVIMLISL
+178 ALVIMIVSL
-187 SLLLFWE
+187 SLLAIWE
-194 TARIKKYRILKLIPA
+194 TPKIKKHKVLKLIPA
-209 PLLVVFLGIFINALF
+209 PLLVVMLGIFINELF
-224 IFYAPDLALTS
+224 KSFAPELALTS
-235 SEGHLVS
+235 QEGHLVTI
-242 LPAVSISELPNHLS
+242 PAVPISELPNHLS
-256 APDFSG
+256 SPDFSA
-262 LFRKD
+262 LLKKD
-267 VYIVALTIA
+267 VYIVALTLA

-298 ISDAHRELKAQGVGN
+298 ISDTHRELKAQGIGN
-313 LLSGLLGGLPIT
+313 FVSGLLGGLPIT

-341 RTSAVAHGLLLLFSV
+341 RTSTIVHGLLLFFSV
-356 LFIPHVLNLIPLSSL
+356 LFIPDLLNLIPLSSL

-392 ESGRDVF
+392 QSGRDVF
-399 LPFIVTVLAVIFT
+399 LPFIVTVLAVVFT

-433 HHSATILVNEGDM
+433 HHSATILVNDGNM

-458 NKAELKTALS
+458 NKAELKSALS
-468 HVPDGARLYIDGTR
+468 HIPDNARLYIDGTR
-482 SMFIDHDIYDIIN
+482 AMFIDHDIYDIIN
-495 DFQSSAALRGI
+495 DFQSSASLRGI

-518 PIFNLSS
+518 PIFNISS
-525 VAAPITAISQPTER
+525 VATPITSLSSTTEKNR
-539 KKESNNEQ
+539 EITDERTENRQRHATSVE
-547 PPFKQNA
+547 PI
-554 EQGNASAI
+554 GNG
-562 RPFRNERLPKTA
+562 RLPKA
-574 SRQ
+574 STRQ

>member
-7 SLHSGV
+7 SLQQGI

-19 DLPAGL
+19 DLPASL

-35 LGIALASGAALFS
+35 LGIALASNAPLFS
-48 GIVAGIIGGIVV
+48 GIIAGIVGGIVI
-60 GVLSGSEISVSG
+60 GILSGSEISVSG

-91 ELFLL
+91 EVFLV
-96 AVALSGVIQLIMG
+96 AVCLSGIIQLVLG

-153 DFGFFESDSNT
+153 DFSFFESDSNT
-164 LLSLFYAFRAVQPA
+164 FLTLFYSLRAVQPA
-178 AVVIMLISL
+178 ALVIMIVSL
-187 SLLLFWE
+187 SLLAIWE
-194 TARIKKYRILKLIPA
+194 TPKIKKHKVLKLIPA
-209 PLLVVFLGIFINALF
+209 PLLVVLLGIFINELF
-224 IFYAPDLALTS
+224 KSFAPELALTS
-235 SEGHLVS
+235 QEGHLVTI
-242 LPAVSISELPNHLS
+242 PAVPISELPNHLS
-256 APDFSG
+256 SPDFSA
-262 LFRKD
+262 LLKKD
-267 VYIVALTIA
+267 VYIVALTLA

-298 ISDAHRELKAQGVGN
+298 ISDTHRELKAQGIGN
-313 LLSGLLGGLPIT
+313 FVSGLLGGLPIT

-341 RTSAVAHGLLLLFSV
+341 RTSTIVHGLLLFFSV
-356 LFIPHVLNLIPLSSL
+356 LFIPDLLNLIPLSSL

-392 ESGRDVF
+392 QSGRDVF
-399 LPFIVTVLAVIFT
+399 LPFIVTVLAVVFT

-433 HHSATILVNEGDM
+433 HHSATILVNDGDM

-458 NKAELKTALS
+458 NKAELKSALS
-468 HVPDGARLYIDGTR
+468 HIPDNARLYIDGTR
-482 SMFIDHDIYDIIN
+482 AMFIDHDIYDIIN
-495 DFQSSAALRGI
+495 DFQSSASLRGI

-518 PIFNLSS
+518 PIFNISS
-525 VAAPITAISQPTER
+525 VATPITSLSSTTEKNR
-539 KKESNNEQ
+539 EITDERTENRQRHATSVE
-547 PPFKQNA
+547 PI
-554 EQGNASAI
+554 GNG
-562 RPFRNERLPKTA
+562 RLPKT
-574 SRQ
+574 SPRQ

>member
-13 LSNLRY
+13 LPNLRH
-19 DLPAGL
+19 DLPASL

-35 LGIALASGAALFS
+35 LGIALASGAPLFA
-48 GIVAGIIGGIVV
+48 GIVSGIIGGIVV
-60 GVLSGSEISVSG
+60 GILSGSEISVSG

-91 ELFLL
+91 ELFLV
-96 AVALSGVIQLIMG
+96 AVALSGVIQIALG

-143 AVGWDKDYEG
+143 AIGWDKDYEG
-153 DFGFFESDSNT
+153 NFSFFGEDGNT
-164 LLSLFYAFRAVQPA
+164 FTSLYNAATALEPA
-178 AVVIMLISL
+178 AVLITLFSL
-187 SLLLFWE
+187 TTLAIWE
-194 TARIKKYRILKLIPA
+194 LPRIKKHRILKLIPA
-209 PLLVVFLGIFINALF
+209 PLLVVFLGILINELF
-224 IFYAPDLALTS
+224 KFYMPDFALTS
-235 SEGHLVS
+235 KEGHLVT
-242 LPAVSISELPNHLS
+242 LPAAPISELPDHLS
-256 APDFSG
+256 TPDFSG
-262 LFRKD
+262 LFKKD

-276 IVGSLETLLSIEAA
+276 IVGSLETLLSVEAA

-298 ISDAHRELKAQGVGN
+298 ISDTHRELKAQGIGN
-313 LLSGLLGGLPIT
+313 FLSGLLGGLPIT

-341 RTSAVAHGLLLLFSV
+341 RTSTITHGLLLLFSV

-371 ACILIMVGYKLAHYG
+371 ACILIMVGYKLAHYA

-392 ESGRDVF
+392 QSGRDVF
-399 LPFIVTVLAVIFT
+399 LPFIVTVVAVIFT

-433 HHSATILVNEGDM
+433 HHSATILVNDGDM

-458 NKAELKTALS
+458 NKAELKAALS
-468 HVPDGARLYIDGTR
+468 HIPNDARLYIDGTR
-482 SMFIDHDIYDIIN
+482 SLFIDHDIYDIIN

-525 VAAPITAISQPTER
+525 VAAPITAISTPTER
-539 KKESNNEQ
+539 QKEHNNER
-547 PPFKQNA
+547 PYVKQTI
-554 EQGNASAI
+554 EQADASVARPTGNG
-562 RPFRNERLPKTA
+562 RLPKTS